1 MTRSKKCSSF
11 ITLCGWGSIVW
22 GVFSSF
28 FFCVSFFSLFLFG
41 FFFYCVFDGGG
52 GMRKRYR
59 TSWKCHRSDGNQQS
73 ANIWPQL
80 ASVPQKRK
88 KKAKKNDLKKIR
100 ISNQINVNNRTRT
113 GLGERMRFD
122 RNWMGCFACL
132 FFLEKKTKLYRVL
145 PSFSVWNGAI
155 LFRLMK
161 VKHTVKQLQSMETR

>member
-1 MTRSKKCSSF
+1 MGFYCLRRF
-11 ITLCGWGSIVW
+11 FFVFFLCQL
-22 GVFSSF
+22 FFSF
-28 FFCVSFFSLFLFG
+28 FIWV
-41 FFFYCVFDGGG
+41 FFYCVFDGGG

-88 KKAKKNDLKKIR
+88 KKAKKNDFKKIR

-122 RNWMGCFACL
+122 RNWMGCFVCL
-132 FFLEKKTKLYRVL
+132 FVCFFWKKTKLYRVL
-145 PSFSVWNGAI
+145 PSFSMWNGAI
-155 LFRLMK
+155 LFRLME